1 MCQPWFGH
9 CFTEPRIQGGNSEAA
24 QEITAVI
31 AQEVTLTSF
40 FLMHDLLSMPFYQ
53 SIYLLDENPA
63 AVVGF
68 FDLNVGECETP
79 VAVCPDSSFPSF
91 SMYFLSYLFNFH

>member
-9 CFTEPRIQGGNSEAA
+9 SCTEPRIQGGNSEAA

-40 FLMHDLLSMPFYQ
+40 FLVHDFLSMPFYQ

-63 AVVGF
+63 AVVGL
-68 FDLNVGECETP
+68 FDLNVGEC
-79 VAVCPDSSFPSF
+79 
-91 SMYFLSYLFNFH
+91 L